1 MGMNVGG
8 GGRASANMNV
18 TPMIDVLLVLL
29 IIFMLI
35 TPYYG
40 EKVEI
45 PQPSKTPEAA
55 PPPGVPNPTVV
66 LQIHF
71 VPGAKPELKLNDET
85 VTWEQLK
92 ARLQVIYA
100 DRKEKVI
107 FVKGDTQLDW
117 QEVATAIDIAHTA
130 EIDKVGLLTDRMQA
144 GQ

>member
-1 MGMNVGG
+1 M
-8 GGRASANMNV
+8 
-18 TPMIDVLLVLL
+18 
-29 IIFMLI
+29 
-35 TPYYG
+35 
-40 EKVEI
+40 
-45 PQPSKTPEAA
+45 
-55 PPPGVPNPTVV
+55 V

-71 VPGAKPELKLNDET
+71 VSGAKPELKLNDET

-107 FVKGDTQLDW
+107 FVKGDSRLDW

-130 EIDKVGLLTDRMQA
+130 KIDKVGLLTDRMQA